1 MKVFDLRC
9 AHDHRFEGW
18 FASGTAFEEQLAR
31 HLVACPVCADTAIVR
46 LPSAPHLSLSGSRTR
61 DAAPTSPSS
70 SSSPSPSPSVAA
82 TPHAATASR
91 LQAEWLGM
99 VREVMRQTE
108 NVGAAF
114 AEEARRIHY
123 QEAPARAIRGTASP
137 REAAELA
144 DEGIDIVALPMPAVP
159 KESLQ

>member
-18 FASGTAFEEQLAR
+18 FASGAAFEDQLAR
-31 HLVACPVCADTAIVR
+31 ALVACPACGDTAVVR
-46 LPSAPHLSLSGSRTR
+46 LPSAPHLNLSGAR
-61 DAAPTSPSS
+61 AQGGAPSAVT
-70 SSSPSPSPSVAA
+70 A
-82 TPHAATASR
+82 TPKAIAAGHS
-91 LQAEWLGM
+91 QAEWLGK
-99 VREVMRQTE
+99 VREAMRQTE

-123 QEAPARAIRGTASP
+123 REAPARAIRGVASQ

-144 DEGIDIVALPMPAVP
+144 DEGIDIVALPMSVVP